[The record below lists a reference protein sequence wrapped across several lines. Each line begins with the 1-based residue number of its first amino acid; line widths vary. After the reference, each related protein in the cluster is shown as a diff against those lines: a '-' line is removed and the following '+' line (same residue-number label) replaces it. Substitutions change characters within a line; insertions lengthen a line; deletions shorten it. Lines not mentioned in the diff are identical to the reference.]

1 MGKVLNYQRGT
12 NMYQSPFNGE
22 FPGGLCGQRLQTPS
36 TRQELLSSLQKVEVQ
51 DRDEVRSIAVSIAE
65 LGSRL
70 GLSNAKFGDHTFSD
84 YIPRIHWSCR

>member
-1 MGKVLNYQRGT
+1 
-12 NMYQSPFNGE
+12 MYQSTFNGE
-22 FPGGLCGQRLQTPS
+22 IPGDLCGQRLQTPS

-70 GLSNAKFGDHTFSD
+70 GLSNAKFGDTFSD
-84 YIPRIHWSCR
+84 Y

>member
-1 MGKVLNYQRGT
+1 
-12 NMYQSPFNGE
+12 MYQSPFNGE